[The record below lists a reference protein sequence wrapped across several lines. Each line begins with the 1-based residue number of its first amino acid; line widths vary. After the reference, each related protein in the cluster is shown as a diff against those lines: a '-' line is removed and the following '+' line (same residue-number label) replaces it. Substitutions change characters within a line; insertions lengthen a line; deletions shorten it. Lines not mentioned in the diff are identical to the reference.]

1 MTLLNIQMLGLCRFS
16 YPSEVGAFRHNAQTM
31 NELRAELYGRSRMAT
46 RFFFFEQI
54 VLPALKV
61 QTDPNFTLILL
72 AGDQMP
78 VAYKERLTSLCSSV
92 PQIKIVFA
100 EEGRVHREI
109 CREVMIDHRDRS
121 ADIVAEFRIDDDD
134 AVAIDFIETG
144 RSAIEA
150 SYGLA
155 DQNGLL
161 CVDFAHGILLG
172 FDSHGVRAQNVKERM
187 WTPAQIFCRRPDDKR
202 SILDMNHMKAWAHM
216 PTVSMAS
223 RLMFVRGAHFGNDSD
238 LLKRP
243 RFAKDWGPLS
253 GQFADRLVSR
263 FGLDVD
269 ALTNGWKVLGERSA

>member
-31 NELRAELYGRSRMAT
+31 DELRAELYGPSRMAT

-61 QTDPNFTLILL
+61 QTDPNFTMVLL
-72 AGDQMP
+72 AGDRMP
-78 VAYKERLTSLCSSV
+78 DAYKERLTALCSSV
-92 PQIKIVFA
+92 PQIEIVFA

-109 CREVMIDHRDRS
+109 CREVMVRHRDPS

-134 AVAIDFIETG
+134 AVATDFIETG
-144 RSAIEA
+144 RSVVEA

-155 DQNGLL
+155 DQHGML

-172 FDSHGVRAQNVKERM
+172 FDRNGVRAQNVKERM

-216 PTVSMAS
+216 PTVSLAS

-243 RFAKDWGPLS
+243 RFAKDWGPLN
-253 GQFADRLVSR
+253 GQIADRLASR

-269 ALTNGWKVLGERSA
+269 VLTNGWKALGHRSA

>member
-16 YPSEVGAFRHNAQTM
+16 YPSEVGAFRHTAQTM
-31 NELRAELYGRSRMAT
+31 DELRAELYGRKRMAT

-61 QTDPNFTLILL
+61 QTDPNFTLLLL

-78 VAYKERLTSLCSSV
+78 DEHKERLRSLCSSV
-92 PQIKIVFA
+92 PQIEIVFA
-100 EEGRVHREI
+100 KEGRVHREI
-109 CREVMIDHRDRS
+109 CREVMVDHRDPS

-134 AVAIDFIETG
+134 AVAVDFIEMG
-144 RSAIEA
+144 RSVIEA
-150 SYGLA
+150 SYGLS
-155 DQNGLL
+155 DQNGML

-172 FDSHGVRAQNVKERM
+172 FDRHGVRAQNIKERM

-216 PTVSMAS
+216 PTVSMSS

-243 RFAKDWGPLS
+243 RFVKDWAPVS
-253 GQFADRLVSR
+253 GQIADRLASR
-263 FGLDVD
+263 FGIVSN
-269 ALTNGWKVLGERSA
+269 ALTEGWKALSDRSA

>member
-31 NELRAELYGRSRMAT
+31 DELRAELYGPSRMAT

-61 QTDPNFTLILL
+61 QTDPNFRMVLL
-72 AGDQMP
+72 AGERMP
-78 VAYKERLTSLCSSV
+78 DEYKERLTALCSSV
-92 PQIKIVFA
+92 PQIEIVFA

-109 CREVMIDHRDRS
+109 CREVMVRHRDPS

-134 AVAIDFIETG
+134 AVATDFIETG
-144 RSAIEA
+144 RSVVGA

-155 DQNGLL
+155 DQHGML

-172 FDSHGVRAQNVKERM
+172 FDRNGVRAQNVKERM

-202 SILDMNHMKAWAHM
+202 SILDMNHIKAWAHM

-243 RFAKDWGPLS
+243 RFAKDWGPLN
-253 GQFADRLVSR
+253 GQIADRLASR

-269 ALTNGWKVLGERSA
+269 VLTNGWKALGHRSA